1 MLHFIDGCLKEL
13 FSNLARSNQ
22 KQMAFSIKPL
32 SRGFGLLVLVALVL
46 LISDLSNRN
55 QSLQNEA
62 NKTRLNS
69 DDVFRPDK
77 KLKLALIQYSDAPIS
92 EQTLEGILS
101 GLEENGLVKNTDY
114 DMDISNAQGDVG
126 TLNSIFDAVKS
137 TKYDLIFVSSTPTL
151 QVAIRKIADTPV
163 VFTTVADPVKSGAG
177 TDFEN
182 HLVNITG
189 ISTTGAYPEMADLV
203 KKILPGTKVIGT
215 LYSPGEANSVVNRD
229 ALEKTAVSQGL
240 RLISVPVN
248 SSSETTDAALS
259 LCSQNIEIVVQI
271 VDNLTSASF
280 SSILKVATKA
290 KIPVFGFVD
299 SQVTDGAIAAVS
311 RDYVQAGKD
320 AVRLAVRIFRGE
332 NPKDIPFEHVSKT
345 NVVINKLA
353 ATNAGISIP
362 AEILEK
368 ADKIINE

>member
-1 MLHFIDGCLKEL
+1 
-13 FSNLARSNQ
+13 
-22 KQMAFSIKPL
+22 MAFSIKPL
-32 SRGFGLLVLVALVL
+32 SRGFGLLFLVALVL

-55 QSLQNEA
+55 NEVKNKPVSIQSGADQA
-62 NKTRLNS
+62 
-69 DDVFRPDK
+69 FRPAQ
-77 KLKLALIQYSDAPIS
+77 KLRLALIQYSDAPIS
-92 EQTLEGILS
+92 EQTLEGILA

-114 DMDISNAQGDVG
+114 DLDISNAQGDVG

-151 QVAIRKIADTPV
+151 QVAIRKITDTPV

-182 HLVNITG
+182 HLANITG
-189 ISTTGAYPEMADLV
+189 ISTTGAYPEMADLLM
-203 KKILPGTKVIGT
+203 KILPGTTVIGT

-229 ALEKTAVSQGL
+229 ALEKSAIANGIKLV
-240 RLISVPVN
+240 SVPVN

-259 LCSQNIEIVVQI
+259 LCSQNIDVVVQI

-280 SSILKVATKA
+280 SSIIKAANKA
-290 KIPVFGFVD
+290 KVPLFGFVD
-299 SQVTDGAIAAVS
+299 SQVTDGAIGAVS

-332 NPKDIPFEHVSKT
+332 NPKNIPFEYVSKT
-345 NVVINKLA
+345 NLVINKLA
-353 ATNAGISIP
+353 AAKAGISIP
-362 AEILEK
+362 AEISEK